1 MPRAVLWQL
10 GAAAHGFPHR
20 RDIPP
25 WHSNACC
32 PLARRASPRH
42 RGAVSKKHLRFLL
55 KRRFSREDVDKKP
68 SSSQHSFTHGNLL
81 CHAAGI
87 RHSGT
92 ARNASRAPV
101 SEHTG
106 RARSCAPSNAA
117 RLKSAL
123 PTQIRRQLPAP
134 KPIPARTAALSIL
147 GHAGQLQI
155 TPHLICCGAARRR
168 RKTRRWEC
176 RGWETR
182 EPAAQRGRQGSTGP
196 A

>member
-1 MPRAVLWQL
+1 MGTAGWQL
-10 GAAAHGFPHR
+10 GAAAHGFPHH

-25 WHSNACC
+25 RHSNAGR
-32 PLARRASPRH
+32 PSARRASPRH

-68 SSSQHSFTHGNLL
+68 SSSSQHSFTHGNLL

-87 RHSGT
+87 RRSGT

-101 SEHTG
+101 SARTG
-106 RARSCAPSNAA
+106 RARSCAASRAA

-123 PTQIRRQLPAP
+123 PTQYRQQLPAP
-134 KPIPARTAALSIL
+134 KPIPAPTAALSIL

-155 TPHLICCGAARRR
+155 TPHLICCEAARKRR
-168 RKTRRWEC
+168 RKTRRREC
-176 RGWETR
+176 C